1 MVRPRVPLV
10 PPVNM
15 EPLTDDDIERLGGH
29 GSVVVDRLISVEQ
42 TLKHLYSLLD
52 TVKSHREDETQ
63 DVRES
68 LKKLQQ
74 ERQALLDAKRG
85 EQKRIDSLE
94 REYSSMRRDMKAN
107 AASRTESSRLAK
119 ELESVRRAVDKVA
132 KGNGKAA
139 GPSLDEVRRLVGDA
153 IRAQEGELKSMLR
166 PEWLTTD
173 GDAAYTNVARMIEE
187 ALNRY
192 TNDRL
197 GKTDFALFSAG
208 ARIIPALTSPTFEP
222 PARGLAQRLW
232 RGLGMISSHPPAMIL
247 DPGSHVGECWPMRGA
262 SGQVAIH
269 LAQPVDVTDF
279 AVEHV
284 ARSIAIDWRSAPRRI
299 EIWGYL
305 LGDGDGSQPGSVPP
319 PADQLVQPPPEQ
331 VREQDD
337 AGPHAGHPGNGN
349 APPAREP
356 AAAGPGIE
364 IPPFADSNTKFG
376 LGRLALLASHEYA
389 PSDTSAVQIIR
400 PEIGPVRV
408 RTVVVKI
415 SSNWGHPDHTCLYR
429 FRVHGQPAAP

>member
-1 MVRPRVPLV
+1 ARPHAPLT
-10 PPVNM
+10 PPASV
-15 EPLTDDDIERLGGH
+15 EPLTDEDIERLGGH
-29 GSVVVDRLISVEQ
+29 GSVVVERLISVEQ

-85 EQKRIDSLE
+85 EQQRIDSLE
-94 REYSSMRRDMKAN
+94 REYSSMKRDVKAN
-107 AASRTESSRLAK
+107 AASRSESSKLAK
-119 ELESVRRAVDKVA
+119 ELQNIKRVVDRVA
-132 KGNGKAA
+132 KGGGKAA

-153 IRAQEGELKSMLR
+153 IRAQERELKSMLQ

-222 PARGLAQRLW
+222 PVRGLAQRLW
-232 RGLGMISSHPPAMIL
+232 RGLGMVSSHPPTTIL
-247 DPGSHVGECWPMRGA
+247 DPGSHVGECWPMRGS

-305 LGDGDGSQPGSVPP
+305 LGSEGRAGPAPP
-319 PADQLVQPPPEQ
+319 PAEQQEPAEQEQEQPPANTERP
-331 VREQDD
+331 DS
-337 AGPHAGHPGNGN
+337 GG
-349 APPAREP
+349 APAPEP
-356 AAAGPGIE
+356 AVPIADHGIE
-364 IPPFADSNTKFG
+364 NPPLADSNTKYG
-376 LGRLALLASHEYA
+376 LGRLTLLASHEYA

-400 PEIGPVRV
+400 PESGAGGTMRV
-408 RTVVVKI
+408 RTVIVKI
-415 SSNWGHPDHTCLYR
+415 SSNWGHPNHTCLYR